1 MRYRFSADGRYA
13 SREALEYDV
22 PSGRFVFHRNQEGT
36 YSASDGRLELTP
48 GKSTRTRKM
57 PEDPDGDHTDLP
69 EPLKPREF
77 TFSADL
83 DSLRLHESGGHALVL
98 LRAS

>member
-13 SREALEYDV
+13 SREALEYNV

-36 YSASDGRLELTP
+36 YSATGDRLELTP
-48 GKSTRTRKM
+48 AKSTRTRKT
-57 PEDPDGDHTDLP
+57 PEDPGGDYTDVP
-69 EPLKPREF
+69 EPLEPRVF
-77 TFSADL
+77 TFRADA
-83 DSLRLHESGGHALVL
+83 DSLHLHESGGYALVL